1 MHFNTL
7 GERMEYYKSLTDYR
21 LPPNSYV
28 ICHVDGKN
36 FSKKIKKFFKLPFD
50 SLFIDMMNES
60 AKYACKNIQGCKMAY
75 TQSDEISFI
84 ITDFD
89 SERTDS
95 YYSFRLCKMQSIIAS
110 LVTSKFQQ
118 LFLSNFRDKI
128 DDDNYLFQ
136 FDCKCFSVPTYNDAF
151 AWLKYRQ
158 NDCIRNSKQQAA
170 RSYCSHRELINK
182 NTDEQIEY
190 LKEKFDIDWNDYS
203 DGEKYGRV
211 IFKEEEDFQSIINSK
226 EVSYLRSVW
235 NCYSAPIFTKEWFND
250 KNILKWRTG
259 NE

>member
-1 MHFNTL
+1 MIF
-7 GERMEYYKSLTDYR
+7 SLKQITKP
-21 LPPNSYV
+21 L
-28 ICHVDGKN
+28 
-36 FSKKIKKFFKLPFD
+36 
-50 SLFIDMMNES
+50 SL
-60 AKYACKNIQGCKMAY
+60 Y
-75 TQSDEISFI
+75 
-84 ITDFD
+84 
-89 SERTDS
+89 
-95 YYSFRLCKMQSIIAS
+95 
-110 LVTSKFQQ
+110 
-118 LFLSNFRDKI
+118 LSGSS
-128 DDDNYLFQ
+128 FQ

-190 LKEKFDIDWNDYS
+190 LKENFGIDWNNYG

-211 IFKEEEDFQSIINSK
+211 IFKEEEDFQSTINSK

-235 NCYSAPIFTKEWFND
+235 NCYGAPIFTKEWFND
-250 KNILKWRTG
+250 KNILKCRVE